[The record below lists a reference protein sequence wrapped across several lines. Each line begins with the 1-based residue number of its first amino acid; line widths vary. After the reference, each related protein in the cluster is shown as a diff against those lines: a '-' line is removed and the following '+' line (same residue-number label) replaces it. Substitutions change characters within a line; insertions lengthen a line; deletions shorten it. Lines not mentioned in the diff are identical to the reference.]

1 VSLHEPN
8 FATDKHLQAALRH
21 APDQDLAPSQ
31 SVRESVL
38 NYANN
43 AVKPAPENW
52 LKRGISTFTNWRVKS
67 WQVAGMGALA
77 SVLLVIVMVR
87 EQAPEAPVWAESD
100 NKSIAQAEVP
110 QNQAEAPATS
120 SAPEAYQAAPQVAER
135 AAPMREEAK
144 PSLEKRDLAKQQAS
158 AKELAETTQIAAAP
172 ALPKTAEKTS
182 EMADAV
188 EAVQAPEATVVAAAP
203 TPAPPAEVEA
213 KQGLAKARQASG
225 SVTNEA
231 SMSKTLNIDAL
242 LKQGGEAT
250 AKQDIAAG
258 NLQILKLET
267 EACEKLSKL
276 EAHDA
281 DTNYK
286 MQVMCD
292 SDDKV
297 RSELLQKEVDA
308 YNQTMRSWQKKNQ
321 K

>member
-1 VSLHEPN
+1 VSLH
-8 FATDKHLQAALRH
+8 DRHLQTALRH

-31 SVRESVL
+31 RVRENVL
-38 NYANN
+38 KYAVN

-52 LKRGISTFTNWRVKS
+52 LNRSLSTLANWRVRA
-67 WQVAGMGALA
+67 WQVAGMGVLA
-77 SVLLVIVMVR
+77 SVLLVIVMLR
-87 EQAPEAPVWAESD
+87 EQMSGEPVWVETD
-100 NKSIAQAEVP
+100 NKSVAQAEVAKSK
-110 QNQAEAPATS
+110 AEVSAAAN
-120 SAPEAYQAAPQVAER
+120 APEAYQALPQVAER

-144 PSLEKRDLAKQQAS
+144 PSLEKRDLATQEAP

-188 EAVQAPEATVVAAAP
+188 ETIQAPEATVVAAAP
-203 TPAPPAEVEA
+203 APAPPAEVEA
-213 KQGLAKARQASG
+213 KQGLAKAKQASG

-231 SMSKTLNIDAL
+231 SMAQALNIETL

-267 EACEKLSKL
+267 EACEKPSKL
-276 EAHDA
+276 EVLDA

-286 MQVMCD
+286 VQVICD
-292 SDDKV
+292 LDDKA
-297 RSELLQKEVDA
+297 RSEQLQREVDA
-308 YNQTMRSWQKKNQ
+308 YNQTMRSWQQKKS
-321 K
+321 KIID